1 MQPMAEELDYQLAR
15 RVIVYLLKKTLI
27 TSFFFFFFFAIES
40 CKEKRGKLWLA
51 VAPGRRRHPSND
63 PPKG

>member
-27 TSFFFFFFFAIES
+27 TSFFFFFFAIES